1 MGETFDTLI
10 RGGTVI
16 DGTGAPVRLADV
28 GVRGDC
34 IAVVGDLAAASATQ
48 VVDAAGLVVCPG
60 FIDAHSH
67 SDAFLLIEPDAPSKV
82 SQGVT
87 TEVVGQCGASAA
99 PLFGQG
105 RMPSDWAA
113 QVYPESRGRRS
124 EVRDQRP
131 EVRSQNPESGIQPR
145 TKNEEPR
152 TPLHPPSST
161 APGATWSTVAEY
173 RQLLEQVRP
182 AVNAVLLIGHNTLRA
197 GVMGYEPRTATADE
211 VRTMQRRLAQA
222 LAEGGSGLST
232 GLIYQPGCHASP
244 EEVLALA
251 QTAAAHGGFYATHM
265 RSEGDRLLEALD
277 EVLQL
282 GRASGIRLQISHLKT
297 SHAKNW
303 GKLDA
308 VLERIETAQRQGM
321 RVHADRYPYVAGG
334 TDLDVVLPDWAADG
348 GRAAVLARLADPA
361 ACKRIAAELD
371 DSRPRDAWTGVM
383 IGGTTHPDLHALR
396 GQNVEAIADARGST
410 PGETIVW
417 ILQRDQLRTGAFFF
431 GLSEANLRRIYAQ
444 PWVMVGSDAS
454 IRALQ
459 GPLAADHPHPRAYGT
474 FPRFLRMVQDEE
486 LMPLPEAIRRLTSL
500 PAEAFGL
507 RGRGRI
513 APGAFADLAV
523 FDPVAIRDCATFAVP
538 HAFSSGVQQVWVNGR
553 CCYDHGRFTGNRG
566 GRVLR
571 CEPFAV

>member
-1 MGETFDTLI
+1 MGETFDTVI

-16 DGTGAPVRLADV
+16 DGTGAPGRRTDV

-34 IAVVGDLAAASATQ
+34 IAAVGDLAAASATQ
-48 VVDAAGLVVCPG
+48 VVDVDGLVVCPG

-113 QVYPESRGRRS
+113 QVYTKFRIQNS
-124 EVRDQRP
+124 EFR
-131 EVRSQNPESGIQPR
+131 IQ
-145 TKNEEPR
+145 KDG
-152 TPLHPPSST
+152 TPSTLHPPPST
-161 APGATWSTVAEY
+161 APCATWSTMAEY
-173 RQLLEQVRP
+173 RQLFEQVRP

-197 GVMGYEPRTATADE
+197 GVMGYEPRAATADE
-211 VRTMQRRLAQA
+211 VRAMQRHLAQA
-222 LAEGGSGLST
+222 LDEGGSGLST
-232 GLIYQPGCHASP
+232 GLIYQPGCHSSP

-251 QTAAAHGGFYATHM
+251 QTTVSHGGFYATHM
-265 RSEGDRLLEALD
+265 RSEGDKLLEALD

-282 GRASGIRLQISHLKT
+282 GRVSGIRLQISHLKT
-297 SHAKNW
+297 SHAQNW
-303 GKLDA
+303 GKLD
-308 VLERIETAQRQGM
+308 VLIERIETVQRQGM
-321 RVHADRYPYVAGG
+321 HVHADRYPYVAGG

-348 GRAAVLARLADPA
+348 GRAAILARLADPA
-361 ACKRIAAELD
+361 ACARIVAELD
-371 DSRPRDAWTGVM
+371 DSRPRDAWAGVM
-383 IGGTTHPDLHALR
+383 IGGTLHPDLHALR
-396 GQNVEAIADARGST
+396 GQTIAAIADARGST
-410 PGETIVW
+410 PGASILW